1 MDDKRTER
9 VEAYTKIATTGLLA
23 AVAFIGIEPL
33 LTGKPRGDQG
43 IGHFVIHDASPVVDW
58 IPWYGI
64 AIVASLIP
72 LCIEAM
78 RRIPRRVIY
87 EPRER
92 FMADSGGEDLVREDR
107 VFQH

>member
-1 MDDKRTER
+1 MDDKRAER
-9 VEAYTKIATTGLLA
+9 VEAYSKIATSGLMA

-33 LTGKPRGDQG
+33 LTGKRDGG
-43 IGHFVIHDASPVVDW
+43 FGHFVIHDASPVVDSL
-58 IPWYGI
+58 PWYGI

-92 FMADSGGEDLVREDR
+92 FVADSSGEDLVREDR